1 MDGPE
6 FCHRTQLDDATLE
19 TWIGAGWLLPKQGA
33 VDFAFTD
40 IDIARANLIRDLRDD
55 LGINDE
61 GVTVIL
67 NLLDQIHGAR
77 QMFRVLVSSVQ
88 RLPDSTRR
96 EILTDIRSAGD
107 RK

>member
-6 FCHRTQLDDATLE
+6 FCLRVQLDDATLE
-19 TWIGAGWLLPKQGA
+19 NWICAGWLIPTQGTA
-33 VDFAFTD
+33 DFIFSET
-40 IDIARANLIRDLRDD
+40 DIARARLIRDLRDN

-67 NLLDQIHGAR
+67 DLLDQIHGAR
-77 QMFRVLVSSVQ
+77 QMFRVLLSSVQ
-88 RLPDSTRR
+88 ELPDSTRR
-96 EILTDIRSAGD
+96 QILADIRSAGD